1 MSISSLDTWW
11 WPFAFIFL
19 AGSIPTAMWRW
30 IGVLLV
36 GGIEQGSE
44 TLVLIRCVATAL
56 VAAVIA
62 QIIFAPSG
70 ALGLIPI
77 WVRLGSALVAF
88 VAFLLLGRRMIV
100 GIATGEVLL
109 LAGYWLTVS

>member
-1 MSISSLDTWW
+1 MSISSIDAWW
-11 WPFAFIFL
+11 WPFVFIFL
-19 AGSIPTAMWRW
+19 AGSIPTGMWRW

-44 TLVLIRCVATAL
+44 ALILIRCVATAL

-70 ALGLIPI
+70 ALGLIPVWI
-77 WVRLGSALVAF
+77 RLGAALVAF
-88 VAFLLLGRRMIV
+88 AAFLMVGRRMIV
-100 GIATGEVLL
+100 GIVTGEVLL
-109 LAGYWLTVS
+109 LAGYWLIVI